1 MQLKKIHKTL
11 FCDMYKICY
20 KSNVVVRAIVTQS
33 ENQFIFDILRL
44 VNFLTRDRPKATP
57 MILDGSPSR
66 SNV

>member
-1 MQLKKIHKTL
+1 
-11 FCDMYKICY
+11 MYKICY